1 MRDLMTR
8 VPKYLE
14 RATAVERFMLGM
26 LAVLFMSTMIVGFWV
41 PSESLRFVPPVPSPT
56 VNAGPAIGANPG
68 RRVAIFRVHTTRRLR
83 ELFVASAFDLDQIR
97 QGDAD
102 VPTLFLASLPGNLD
116 AVQSVTERKNIFIRI
131 ALPLIL
137 HRNAV
142 VYEQRRRLQRLD
154 GLATAALSS
163 VDRDWLVRLAQLY
176 RVLRPGD
183 GASQLTLTA
192 RAQLLNR
199 VDGVPVS
206 LALAQAATESGWG
219 TSRFAQQGN
228 ALFGQWTWDESAG
241 LVPTDREEGGAYAV
255 RAFPQLAG
263 SVRAYVHN
271 LNISQHYASFRSTR
285 AALRRAGPLERQWGH
300 ILAGQL
306 GAYSVEGADYI
317 EKIRSII
324 RVNNFGDFETA
335 RIVDHRIFTPVPT
348 PVAGS

>member
-1 MRDLMTR
+1 MIR

-14 RATAVERFMLGM
+14 RATAGEHFLLGI
-26 LAVLFMSTMIVGFWV
+26 LAALFISTMIVGFWV
-41 PSESLRFVPPVPSPT
+41 PSESLRFVPPVPPQPP
-56 VNAGPAIGANPG
+56 VNAGPAIEANPG
-68 RRVAIFRVHTTRRLR
+68 LRISIFRVRTARRLR
-83 ELFVASAFDLDQIR
+83 ELFEASAFDLGQIR
-97 QGDAD
+97 RGDAD
-102 VPTLFLASLPGNLD
+102 VPALFLASLPGNLG
-116 AVQSVTERKNIFIRI
+116 AVQPVTERKNLFIRI

-183 GASQLTLTA
+183 GASQLTLVE

-199 VDGVPVS
+199 VDVVPVS
-206 LALAQAATESGWG
+206 LALAQAVTESGWG

-241 LVPTDREEGGAYAV
+241 LVPTDREEGGAHAV

-271 LNISQHYASFRSTR
+271 LNISQHYVSFRSTR
-285 AALRRAGPLERQWGH
+285 AALRRAGPLDRRWGQ

-306 GAYSVEGADYI
+306 GAYSEEGADYI

-324 RVNNFGDFETA
+324 RVNSFGDFESA
-335 RIVDHRIFTPVPT
+335 QIIDQRIFTPVRAL
-348 PVAGS
+348 VAGS

>member
-1 MRDLMTR
+1 MIC

-14 RATAVERFMLGM
+14 RVTVAERFMLGI
-26 LAVLFMSTMIVGFWV
+26 LAAMFMSTMIVGFWV
-41 PSESLRFVPPVPSPT
+41 PSESLRFVPPVPPT
-56 VNAGPAIGANPG
+56 VNAGSAIEANPG
-68 RRVAIFRVHTTRRLR
+68 LRVSIFRVRTARRLR
-83 ELFVASAFDLDQIR
+83 ELFEASAFDLGQIR

-102 VPTLFLASLPGNLD
+102 VPALFLASLPGDLS
-116 AVQSVTERKNIFIRI
+116 AVQPVTERKNLFIRI

-137 HRNAV
+137 NRNAV

-176 RVLRPGD
+176 RVLPPGD
-183 GASQLTLTA
+183 GVSQLTMTA

-199 VDGVPVS
+199 VDVVPVS

-219 TSRFAQQGN
+219 TSRFAKQGN

-241 LVPTDREEGGAYAV
+241 LVPTDREEGGAHAV

-263 SVRAYVHN
+263 SVRAYVSN

-285 AALRRAGPLERQWGH
+285 AALRRAGPLDQEWGQ

-324 RVNNFGDFETA
+324 RVNNFGDFEIS
-335 RIVDHRIFTPVPT
+335 RIVDQRIFIPAPT